1 MKRKYLRDVL
11 LGISCFLFGVLIT
24 GNVLS
29 HADEQRVAAESVQEN
44 PLKIIPQ
51 TRYDDIDV
59 YTLKDYDTNVQYII
73 VRRHCRNGGISITER
88 KNADGSLYG
97 SKLIENN

>member
-1 MKRKYLRDVL
+1 MKRKYIRDVL

-29 HADEQRVAAESVQEN
+29 HVDEQKVAAESVQEN

-51 TRYDDIDV
+51 TKYDDIDV
-59 YTLKDYDTNVQYII
+59 YTLKDYDTNVQYIV
-73 VRRHCRNGGISITER
+73 VRNHLSNGGISITER

>member
-1 MKRKYLRDVL
+1 MKRRYVRDVL

-29 HADEQRVAAESVQEN
+29 HANEQKVAAENIQEN
-44 PLKIIPQ
+44 PLKLLSQ
-51 TRYDDIDV
+51 TSYDLVNV
-59 YTLKDYDTNVQYII
+59 YTLKDYDTGVQY
-73 VRRHCRNGGISITER
+73 VVVKDSYNGGISITER

>member
-1 MKRKYLRDVL
+1 MKRRYGRDAL

-24 GNVLS
+24 GNILS
-29 HADEQRVAAESVQEN
+29 HADEQKVSAENVQEN
-44 PLKIIPQ
+44 PLKLIYQ
-51 TRYDDIDV
+51 TKHNYIDV
-59 YTLKDYDTNVQYII
+59 YTLKDYDTNVQYI
-73 VRRHCRNGGISITER
+73 VVKDSYNGGISITER

>member
-24 GNVLS
+24 GNILS
-29 HADEQRVAAESVQEN
+29 HADEQKVTAESVQEN
-44 PLKIIPQ
+44 PLKLISQ
-51 TRYDDIDV
+51 TKHNYIDV
-59 YTLKDYDTNVQYII
+59 YTLKDYDTNVQYIV
-73 VRRHCRNGGISITER
+73 VRYLIDGGIAITER
-88 KNADGSLYG
+88 KNSDGSLYG